1 MIDVEI
7 ADVEEGLVVQVVVVV
22 LGQLA
27 VDVEEE
33 YAPAP
38 FSFQM
43 VDIESTDSEHG
54 MVAQVAINQVNFRV
68 IGGWVVVHVVATIQ
82 GC

>member
-22 LGQLA
+22 LGLA

-33 YAPAP
+33 YVPAP

-54 MVAQVAINQVNFRV
+54 MVAEVAIN
-68 IGGWVVVHVVATIQ
+68 
-82 GC
+82 